1 MADVPPHNSA
11 LGLSGSKKIVDGG
24 KHDKRE
30 EKMMIGRYAAKLSIF
45 MMLIGGIGI
54 YEYIGK
60 KTESLSAGLILFS
73 AGLVGWLVL
82 RKRRD

>member
-1 MADVPPHNSA
+1 
-11 LGLSGSKKIVDGG
+11 
-24 KHDKRE
+24 
-30 EKMMIGRYAAKLSIF
+30 MIGRYAAKLSIF